1 MAVFVFK
8 KMTSTNAEAKNPC
21 YAHGD
26 VVVALEQTAGRG
38 QRGNK
43 WDSAAGQN
51 LTLSLIWKPDFLPAK
66 EQFLLSEAVALALVD
81 TLAQYKVEATIK
93 WTNDIYVGDDKVCGV
108 LIEHDLGA
116 EGIVSTPEVV
126 ASIKRRMDELIAAN
140 LPIVRHKMLHD
151 EAIETYRNLGF
162 EDKIEILSSRPHLY
176 VTVYKIDDMAG
187 YFYGALAPSTGYLHL
202 YDLAVYYNGIYIAI
216 PQRTAPDKL
225 EPMIAQD
232 KMFDVFQQFKDWVL

>member
-108 LIEHDLGA
+108 LIEHDLGTEGKLARTIVGIGLNINQKEFA
-116 EGIVSTPEVV
+116 EWVPNPTSLALLTGSEHNINEVFEKLYDSLEARYEMLKSEPEKLQSDYHSHLYRLASEHTYKLPSGEEFV
-126 ASIKRRMDELIAAN
+126 ATLEGVKPSGELA
-140 LPIVRHKMLHD
+140 LRHKADGQLCH
-151 EAIETYRNLGF
+151 
-162 EDKIEILSSRPHLY
+162 
-176 VTVYKIDDMAG
+176 
-187 YFYGALAPSTGYLHL
+187 YLFKE
-202 YDLAVYYNGIYIAI
+202 V
-216 PQRTAPDKL
+216 
-225 EPMIAQD
+225 EFVIAQRGR
-232 KMFDVFQQFKDWVL
+232 